1 MSGQGKFKKQLSLI
15 DLTFIGLGAI
25 FGSGWLFAASHVS
38 AIAGPA
44 GIFSWLL
51 GGFAVLLLGIVYC
64 ELGAAL
70 PRAGGVVRYPVYSH
84 GPLLGYLMG
93 FITLIAFSSLVAIE
107 VVAARQY
114 AAAWFP
120 ELTQAGS
127 SNPTTFGWL
136 VQFGLLCL
144 FFLLNYYS
152 VKTFAMANNLISM
165 FKFIVPLLVIG
176 VLFTFFKPENFEV
189 PGLRPIR
196 AVGIEMAVS
205 AGGVIFAY
213 LGLTPIISVASEV
226 KNPQR
231 TIPIALILS
240 VLLSTAIYVLLQVAF
255 LGGMPTEM
263 LANGWAGVAK
273 ELALPYRDIALAL
286 GVGWLAYLVVADA
299 VISPS
304 GCGNIYMNATPRV
317 IYGWAQTGTF
327 FKVFTRIDEK
337 SGIPRPALWLT
348 FALSV
353 FWTLPFPSWEALI
366 NVVSAAL
373 VLSYAVAPVS
383 VAALRRNAPDMPRP
397 FRVKWMGVLGPLSFV
412 IAALIVYWS
421 GWNTVSWLLGLQI
434 LMFVIYL
441 LCGRFVPTQHLSL
454 AQQVRSSAWLIGFY
468 AVTIV
473 LSWLG
478 SFGGLGVLSHPFD
491 TLVVAALRH
500 GHLLLGRGNRCPG
513 ASGSIWMPKTVKV
526 NPTYRIRAR
535 CRPAPGWRI
544 DPDFAL
550 IPAPG
555 APLIGQIMKQLHII
569 DSHTGGEPTR
579 LVMKGF
585 PHCPAHHGRESA
597 MPCATSMTNG
607 VAPACWNR
615 VATTCWSV
623 RPVLRAGIAGC
634 DVCGVIFF
642 NNAGYLG
649 MCGHGTIGSGQF
661 VASPGADRPW
671 RAQDRYARRPGQRHA
686 ACRRQ
691 RSPCAMCPPT
701 ATANRCRSKCLAM
714 VASMAIS
721 PGAATGFSWCP
732 STAKRCRWTTSKP

>member
-1 MSGQGKFKKQLSLI
+1 MSAQGKFKKQLSLI

-38 AIAGPA
+38 SIAGPA

-120 ELTQAGS
+120 ELTKAGS
-127 SNPTTFGWL
+127 SDPTPLGWL

-144 FFLLNYYS
+144 FFVLNYRS
-152 VKTFAMANNLISM
+152 VKTFAIANNLVSI

-176 VLFTFFKPENFEV
+176 VLFTFFKPANFHSQGFA
-189 PGLRPIR
+189 PFGLS
-196 AVGIEMAVS
+196 GIEMAVS

-255 LGGMPTEM
+255 LGGVPTEM
-263 LANGWAGVAK
+263 LANGWAGISK

-327 FKVFTRIDEK
+327 FKIFTRIDEK

-348 FALSV
+348 FGLSV

-366 NVVSAAL
+366 NVLSAAL
-373 VLSYAVAPVS
+373 VLSYAVAPVC

-397 FRVKWMGVLGPLSFV
+397 FRVKWMSVLGPLSFI

-434 LMFVIYL
+434 VMFVVYL
-441 LCGRFVPTQHLSL
+441 LCRRLVPTQHLSI

-468 AVTIV
+468 TVTMV
-473 LSWLG
+473 LSKLG

-491 TLVVAALRH
+491 TLVVAA
-500 GHLLLGRGNRCPG
+500 
-513 ASGSIWMPKTVKV
+513 
-526 NPTYRIRAR
+526 
-535 CRPAPGWRI
+535 
-544 DPDFAL
+544 
-550 IPAPG
+550 
-555 APLIGQIMKQLHII
+555 
-569 DSHTGGEPTR
+569 
-579 LVMKGF
+579 
-585 PHCPAHHGRESA
+585 
-597 MPCATSMTNG
+597 
-607 VAPACWNR
+607 
-615 VATTCWSV
+615 
-623 RPVLRAGIAGC
+623 
-634 DVCGVIFF
+634 
-642 NNAGYLG
+642 
-649 MCGHGTIGSGQF
+649 
-661 VASPGADRPW
+661 
-671 RAQDRYARRPGQRHA
+671 
-686 ACRRQ
+686 
-691 RSPCAMCPPT
+691 CAMG
-701 ATANRCRSKCLAM
+701 
-714 VASMAIS
+714 IYYW
-721 PGAATGFSWCP
+721 GAATGVPAHLVELEHEDDESEAVLP
-732 STAKRCRWTTSKP
+732 TTGMHPANA

>member
-1 MSGQGKFKKQLSLI
+1 MTGQGKFKKQLSLI

-107 VVAARQY
+107 VVASRQY

-120 ELTQAGS
+120 ELTRVGS
-127 SNPTTFGWL
+127 SDPTVLGWF

-144 FFLLNYYS
+144 FFLLNYRS
-152 VKTFAMANNLISM
+152 VKTFAMANNLVSV

-176 VLFTFFKPENFEV
+176 VLFTFFKPANFEV
-189 PGLRPIR
+189 QGFAPFGLS
-196 AVGIEMAVS
+196 GIEMAVS

-240 VLLSTAIYVLLQVAF
+240 VLLSTAIYVLLQTAF
-255 LGGMPTEM
+255 LGGIPTEM

-327 FKVFTRIDEK
+327 FKIFTRIDEK

-348 FALSV
+348 FGLSV

-373 VLSYAVAPVS
+373 VLSYAVAPVT

-397 FRVKWMGVLGPLSFV
+397 FRVKGMSVLGPLSFI

-421 GWNTVSWLLGLQI
+421 GWGTVSWLLGLQI

-441 LCGRFVPTQHLSL
+441 LCGRMVPTAHLNL
-454 AQQVRSSAWLIGFY
+454 GQQVRSSAWLIGFY

-473 LSWLG
+473 LSKLG
-478 SFGGLGVLSHPFD
+478 SFGGVGVLSHPFD
-491 TLVVAALRH
+491 TVIVAVCAL
-500 GHLLLGRGNRCPG
+500 
-513 ASGSIWMPKTVKV
+513 
-526 NPTYRIRAR
+526 
-535 CRPAPGWRI
+535 
-544 DPDFAL
+544 
-550 IPAPG
+550 
-555 APLIGQIMKQLHII
+555 
-569 DSHTGGEPTR
+569 
-579 LVMKGF
+579 
-585 PHCPAHHGRESA
+585 
-597 MPCATSMTNG
+597 
-607 VAPACWNR
+607 
-615 VATTCWSV
+615 
-623 RPVLRAGIAGC
+623 GI
-634 DVCGVIFF
+634 
-642 NNAGYLG
+642 YY
-649 MCGHGTIGSGQF
+649 
-661 VASPGADRPW
+661 W
-671 RAQDRYARRPGQRHA
+671 
-686 ACRRQ
+686 
-691 RSPCAMCPPT
+691 
-701 ATANRCRSKCLAM
+701 
-714 VASMAIS
+714 
-721 PGAATGFSWCP
+721 GAATGVPAHLIRLETEDDESEAAESSTP
-732 STAKRCRWTTSKP
+732 SATGQRPAHA

>member
-1 MSGQGKFKKQLSLI
+1 MSGKFKKQLSLI

-38 AIAGPA
+38 SIAGPA

-107 VVAARQY
+107 VVASRQY

-120 ELTQAGS
+120 ELTKAGS
-127 SNPTTFGWL
+127 SDPTVIGWL

-144 FFLLNYYS
+144 FFMLNYRS
-152 VKTFAMANNLISM
+152 VKTFAKANNLVSV

-176 VLFTFFKPENFEV
+176 VLFSFFKPENFETQGFA
-189 PGLRPIR
+189 PFGLS
-196 AVGIEMAVS
+196 GIEMAVS
-205 AGGVIFAY
+205 AGGIIFAY

-255 LGGMPTEM
+255 LGGVPTEM
-263 LANGWAGVAK
+263 LVNGWGGVSK

-317 IYGWAQTGTF
+317 VYGWAQTGTF

-373 VLSYAVAPVS
+373 VLSYAVAPVT
-383 VAALRRNAPDMPRP
+383 VAALRRNAPGMPRP
-397 FRVKWMGVLGPLSFV
+397 FRVKAMSLLGPLSFI

-421 GWNTVSWLLGLQI
+421 GWSTVSWLLGLQI
-434 LMFVIYL
+434 LMFVVYL
-441 LCGRFVPTQHLSL
+441 LCGRFVPTQHIDLR
-454 AQQVRSSAWLIGFY
+454 QQVRSSAWLIGFY
-468 AVTIV
+468 AITIV
-473 LSWLG
+473 LSGLG
-478 SFGGLGVLSHPFD
+478 SFGGLGVLGHPFD
-491 TLVVAALRH
+491 TLVVAACAM
-500 GHLLLGRGNRCPG
+500 GIYYWG
-513 ASGSIWMPKTVKV
+513 AV
-526 NPTYRIRAR
+526 
-535 CRPAPGWRI
+535 
-544 DPDFAL
+544 
-550 IPAPG
+550 
-555 APLIGQIMKQLHII
+555 
-569 DSHTGGEPTR
+569 TG
-579 LVMKGF
+579 L
-585 PHCPAHHGRESA
+585 PAHLVRLTGDDESEA
-597 MPCATSMTNG
+597 GVDATS
-607 VAPACWNR
+607 ARYP
-615 VATTCWSV
+615 
-623 RPVLRAGIAGC
+623 I
-634 DVCGVIFF
+634 
-642 NNAGYLG
+642 
-649 MCGHGTIGSGQF
+649 GTHPQ
-661 VASPGADRPW
+661 AS
-671 RAQDRYARRPGQRHA
+671 
-686 ACRRQ
+686 
-691 RSPCAMCPPT
+691 S
-701 ATANRCRSKCLAM
+701 
-714 VASMAIS
+714 
-721 PGAATGFSWCP
+721 
-732 STAKRCRWTTSKP
+732 

>member
-1 MSGQGKFKKQLSLI
+1 MTGQGKFKKQLSLI

-107 VVAARQY
+107 VVASRQY

-120 ELTQAGS
+120 ELTKVGS
-127 SNPTTFGWL
+127 SDPTVLGWF

-144 FFLLNYYS
+144 FFLLNYRS
-152 VKTFAMANNLISM
+152 VKTFAMANNLVSV

-176 VLFTFFKPENFEV
+176 VLFTFFKPANFQV
-189 PGLRPIR
+189 HGFAPFGLS
-196 AVGIEMAVS
+196 GIEMAVS

-240 VLLSTAIYVLLQVAF
+240 VLLSTAIYVLLQTAF
-255 LGGMPTEM
+255 LGGIPTEM

-327 FKVFTRIDEK
+327 FKIFTRIDEK

-348 FALSV
+348 FGLSV

-373 VLSYAVAPVS
+373 VLSYAVAPVT

-397 FRVKWMGVLGPLSFV
+397 FRVKGMNVLGPLSFI

-421 GWNTVSWLLGLQI
+421 GWGTVSWLLGLQI

-441 LCGRFVPTQHLSL
+441 LCGRMVPTAHLNL
-454 AQQVRSSAWLIGFY
+454 GQQVRSSAWLIGFY

-473 LSWLG
+473 LSKLG
-478 SFGGLGVLSHPFD
+478 SFGGIGVLSHPFD
-491 TLVVAALRH
+491 TVIVAVCAL
-500 GHLLLGRGNRCPG
+500 
-513 ASGSIWMPKTVKV
+513 
-526 NPTYRIRAR
+526 
-535 CRPAPGWRI
+535 
-544 DPDFAL
+544 
-550 IPAPG
+550 
-555 APLIGQIMKQLHII
+555 
-569 DSHTGGEPTR
+569 
-579 LVMKGF
+579 
-585 PHCPAHHGRESA
+585 
-597 MPCATSMTNG
+597 
-607 VAPACWNR
+607 
-615 VATTCWSV
+615 
-623 RPVLRAGIAGC
+623 GI
-634 DVCGVIFF
+634 
-642 NNAGYLG
+642 YY
-649 MCGHGTIGSGQF
+649 
-661 VASPGADRPW
+661 W
-671 RAQDRYARRPGQRHA
+671 
-686 ACRRQ
+686 
-691 RSPCAMCPPT
+691 
-701 ATANRCRSKCLAM
+701 
-714 VASMAIS
+714 
-721 PGAATGFSWCP
+721 GAATGVPARLIRLENEDDESEAAEP
-732 STAKRCRWTTSKP
+732 LTHSATGQRPAHA

>member
-1 MSGQGKFKKQLSLI
+1 MTGQGKFKKQLSLI

-107 VVAARQY
+107 VVASRQY

-120 ELTQAGS
+120 ELTKVGS
-127 SNPTTFGWL
+127 SDPTVLGWF

-144 FFLLNYYS
+144 FFLLNYRS
-152 VKTFAMANNLISM
+152 VKTFAMANNLVSV

-176 VLFTFFKPENFEV
+176 VLFTFFKPANFEV
-189 PGLRPIR
+189 HGFAPFGLS
-196 AVGIEMAVS
+196 GIEMAVS

-240 VLLSTAIYVLLQVAF
+240 VLLSTAIYVLLQTAF
-255 LGGMPTEM
+255 LGGIPTEM

-327 FKVFTRIDEK
+327 FKIFTRIDEK

-348 FALSV
+348 FGLSV

-373 VLSYAVAPVS
+373 VLSYAVAPVT

-397 FRVKWMGVLGPLSFV
+397 FRVKGMSVLGPLSFI

-421 GWNTVSWLLGLQI
+421 GWGTVSWLLGLQI

-441 LCGRFVPTQHLSL
+441 LCGRMVPTAHLNL
-454 AQQVRSSAWLIGFY
+454 GQQVRSSAWLIGFY

-473 LSWLG
+473 LSKLG
-478 SFGGLGVLSHPFD
+478 SFGGIGVLSHPFD
-491 TLVVAALRH
+491 TVIVAVCAL
-500 GHLLLGRGNRCPG
+500 
-513 ASGSIWMPKTVKV
+513 
-526 NPTYRIRAR
+526 
-535 CRPAPGWRI
+535 
-544 DPDFAL
+544 
-550 IPAPG
+550 
-555 APLIGQIMKQLHII
+555 
-569 DSHTGGEPTR
+569 
-579 LVMKGF
+579 
-585 PHCPAHHGRESA
+585 
-597 MPCATSMTNG
+597 
-607 VAPACWNR
+607 
-615 VATTCWSV
+615 
-623 RPVLRAGIAGC
+623 
-634 DVCGVIFF
+634 
-642 NNAGYLG
+642 
-649 MCGHGTIGSGQF
+649 
-661 VASPGADRPW
+661 
-671 RAQDRYARRPGQRHA
+671 
-686 ACRRQ
+686 
-691 RSPCAMCPPT
+691 
-701 ATANRCRSKCLAM
+701 
-714 VASMAIS
+714 AIYYW
-721 PGAATGFSWCP
+721 GAATGVPARLIRLETEDDESEAAESSTP
-732 STAKRCRWTTSKP
+732 SATGQRPAHA